1 MATNPL
7 TDVEKAQLRSFL
19 GYPNMFRYKN
29 PRLESAMDGLDDAV
43 LTLVRGAMAKVLS
56 IDDLLNT
63 DGLDAAGVKKVDNEV
78 EFFGRSGA
86 YGGESRVDGIRKMG
100 RMHIARIS
108 KILGTPINNGS
119 DYFDPNGYA
128 GDHWSS
134 QMGNQRSTRSVSI
147 EIG

>member
-7 TDVEKAQLRSFL
+7 TNLEKAQLRSFL
-19 GYPNMFRYKN
+19 GYPNMYRYKN
-29 PRLESAMDGLDDAV
+29 PRLESAMDGLDDDV
-43 LTLVRGAMAKVLS
+43 LTLVRAAVTKVLAYDEALGS
-56 IDDLLNT
+56 
-63 DGLDAAGVKKVDNEV
+63 DGLDSVGVKKVDEV

-86 YGGESRVDGIRKMG
+86 YGGESKVDGIRRLG
-100 RMHIARIS
+100 RIQIARIS

-134 QMGNQRSTRSVSI
+134 QMGGQQTVRSVMI
-147 EIG
+147 DVI